1 MSFRSIP
8 LAFVLLLLC
17 ACSTTSRYRIIAYAF
32 NDTDIPRMGAEKL
45 THINYAFGL
54 VSTDGLI
61 VLDEKAPPR
70 LAQLGALKTKNPQL
84 KILLS
89 VGGWGAD
96 HFSDAALTDAS
107 REKFATSA
115 LDVLREHR
123 LDGID
128 LDWEYPGQP
137 GPGIKYRAEDKQ
149 NFTLMLKALR
159 EKLGDAY
166 LITIASSAGE
176 YFEHTE
182 MDRLHVYLDWINIMT
197 YDFAGEW
204 TPTTGHHSAL
214 HGDGLSAASF
224 VRQHLD
230 AGIPPSKIVMG
241 VPFYGRGWTGVNP
254 LNNGFNQP
262 YAKAIEV
269 SWSGMAAQS
278 GERLWDDEA
287 QAPYVWD
294 AQSTTFISYDDPRS
308 LRVKADFI
316 RKHRLGGVM
325 YWEHSQDP
333 DEELLSVLAESLQ
346 R

>member
-1 MSFRSIP
+1 MSFRRIP
-8 LAFVLLLLC
+8 LAFAILLLC
-17 ACSTTSRYRIIAYAF
+17 ACSTTPRYRIIAYAF

-54 VSTDGLI
+54 VSTDGVI

-70 LAQLGALKTKNPQL
+70 LAQLGALKAKNPEL

-115 LDVLREHR
+115 LDVLREHQ

-166 LITIASSAGE
+166 LITIASSAGD

-204 TPTTGHHSAL
+204 TPTTGHHAAL

-230 AGIPPSKIVMG
+230 AGIPSSKIVMG

-254 LNNGFNQP
+254 MNNGFNQP

-278 GERLWDDEA
+278 GERLWDDKA
-287 QAPYVWD
+287 RAPYVWD
-294 AQSTTFISYDDPRS
+294 AQTTTFISYDDPRS
-308 LRVKADFI
+308 LRVKAEFI
-316 RKHRLGGVM
+316 REHKLGGVM

-333 DEELLSVLAESLQ
+333 DEELLTVLANALA